1 MNRQIKRQEKAAIE
15 GKTPIKSK
23 ATARGN
29 VPRVDNPQPNINDNK
44 CTHVILAPSVVSQST
59 DHDDGQNQLVPRVA
73 DNLVE
78 DPHYEGIF
86 FSDASEE
93 GEEDEEEIM
102 AKYTNKNRNK
112 NISYSA
118 SPHTTSYDTPT
129 TLNAS
134 NNEFSVCIDLVD
146 NTTSTPS
153 YNTRNNIETLSSR
166 RICHHCIT
174 PEYTESTESKQ
185 L

>member
-78 DPHYEGIF
+78 STDHDDEQNQLVPRVADNLEEYNEFDGIHYSSKG
-86 FSDASEE
+86 EE
-93 GEEDEEEIM
+93 GE
-102 AKYTNKNRNK
+102 
-112 NISYSA
+112 
-118 SPHTTSYDTPT
+118 
-129 TLNAS
+129 
-134 NNEFSVCIDLVD
+134 
-146 NTTSTPS
+146 
-153 YNTRNNIETLSSR
+153 
-166 RICHHCIT
+166 
-174 PEYTESTESKQ
+174 
-185 L
+185 